1 MSYVHIS
8 GWVQVTQPNGPEGPV
23 DPGFGGGRPQP
34 PDPGFGH
41 PGWAPGLPG
50 HDLPTPPPGHI
61 WGALIRWLQRPE
73 IGGGPAK
80 PPGLR
85 PVLPPSID
93 NGLPPNGGAPP
104 HPWLPGSWQ
113 PIDPGFGKPPLWG
126 FILGPDNGLPMPPGL
141 PPVVGGGLPTP
152 PGLPPVVGGGPST
165 PPGLHPGGGPITPP
179 VHPGGGPIKPPGGAW
194 VPTDPGFGMPIR
206 PCPPITGKPHPPIW
220 AWIPD
225 RPDNTLPP
233 EGSGGGTTTTF
244 YPSNTVTVLAAG
256 GSGSVN
262 VTVEP
267 AGPWAVDPTSVPA
280 GVTINPMTGDMSVN
294 LTYSV
299 TPNTTGVAKQ
309 AKVKVNEATLTINQ
323 GAV

>member
-1 MSYVHIS
+1 MSRVHIS
-8 GWVQVTQPNGPEGPV
+8 GWVDVAQPSGPEGPIDPGWGNRPPT

-34 PDPGFGH
+34 PDPGYGH

-50 HDLPTPPPGHI
+50 HDLPTPPGHI
-61 WGALIRWLQRPE
+61 WGALIRWLQRPA

-93 NGLPPNGGAPP
+93 NGLPPNGGQPP

-126 FILGPDNGLPMPPGL
+126 FIPGPDNGLP
-141 PPVVGGGLPTP
+141 
-152 PGLPPVVGGGPST
+152 T
-165 PPGLHPGGGPITPP
+165 PPGLHPGGGPIEPP
-179 VHPGGGPIKPPGGAW
+179 VHPGNRPPGGAW
-194 VPTDPGFGMPIR
+194 LPTDPGFGQPIR
-206 PCPPITGKPHPPIW
+206 PCPPAGGKPHPPIW
-220 AWIPD
+220 AWVPD

-233 EGSGGGTTTTF
+233 EGSGGATTTTTL
-244 YPSNTVTVLAAG
+244 YPSTVTALASG

-262 VTVEP
+262 VTTNP
-267 AGPWAVDPTSVPA
+267 AGSWTVDPASVPDW
-280 GVTINPMTGDMSVN
+280 VTINPMSSETSDKNV
-294 LTYSV
+294 TYA
-299 TPNTTGVAKQ
+299 VAKNVTGKPKQ
-309 AKVKVNEATLTINQ
+309 AFVKVNDATLTINQ